1 MLLFTVIFSRHE
13 HNLSFSTPA
22 VIPDLIG
29 DHLSRLNR
37 IYYYIASDSNS
48 SIFYL
53 LCIKLDIR
61 IKKTELK

>member
-53 LCIKLDIR
+53 YA
-61 IKKTELK
+61 